1 MLMSLHDEE
10 FNHNKCCSDFLDRN
24 SWLVHESI
32 HLSSSH
38 ETNYDLCSWE
48 NNLFLL
54 LLIRFGSLNR
64 KHVPTDG
71 ALNESFAFV
80 PRLELMSWWH
90 LLLVLLF
97 FFPCNTA
104 TTVAVSTCTAFIVA
118 ATGVYDAFSIA
129 VATVY
134 AADRAAD
141 ATLAAVDAVA
151 VAAAHTHS
159 FASPACVQRG
169 FP

>member
-97 FFPCNTA
+97 F
-104 TTVAVSTCTAFIVA
+104 S
-118 ATGVYDAFSIA
+118 
-129 VATVY
+129 
-134 AADRAAD
+134 
-141 ATLAAVDAVA
+141 L
-151 VAAAHTHS
+151 
-159 FASPACVQRG
+159 
-169 FP
+169 